1 MNESELI
8 FDKLAEFLFPEL
20 DEAMDR
26 EAQYLMGEHNINMEL
41 MNDLL
46 DAWLLKRARQVEE

>member
-1 MNESELI
+1 MNENELI

-26 EAQYLMGEHNINMEL
+26 EAQHLMGEHNINMEL
-41 MNDLL
+41 MYDLL
-46 DAWLLKRARQVEE
+46 DAWLLKRARQVKE

>member
-1 MNESELI
+1 MNENELI

-20 DEAMDR
+20 DEAIDR
-26 EAQYLMGEHNINMEL
+26 EAQNLMGEHNINMEL

>member
-1 MNESELI
+1 MNENELI

-20 DEAMDR
+20 DEAIDR
-26 EAQYLMGEHNINMEL
+26 EEQNLMGEHNINMEL

>member
-26 EAQYLMGEHNINMEL
+26 EAQHLMGEHNINMEL

-46 DAWLLKRARQVEE
+46 DAWLLKRARQVKE

>member
-1 MNESELI
+1 MNENELI

-26 EAQYLMGEHNINMEL
+26 EAQHLTGEHNINMEL